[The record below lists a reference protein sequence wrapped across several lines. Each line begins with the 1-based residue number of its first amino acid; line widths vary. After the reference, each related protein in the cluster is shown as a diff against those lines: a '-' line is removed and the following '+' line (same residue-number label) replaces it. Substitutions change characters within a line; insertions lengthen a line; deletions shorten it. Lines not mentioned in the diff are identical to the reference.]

1 MQKIQSRAH
10 RKKYNRFNK
19 SALKNQCNLNVSDK
33 RMEAGIIA
41 PIQNAF
47 NWHWKSQQ
55 IK

>member
-1 MQKIQSRAH
+1 MQKIQSRA
-10 RKKYNRFNK
+10 RSKKYNRFNK

-41 PIQNAF
+41 AIQNAF